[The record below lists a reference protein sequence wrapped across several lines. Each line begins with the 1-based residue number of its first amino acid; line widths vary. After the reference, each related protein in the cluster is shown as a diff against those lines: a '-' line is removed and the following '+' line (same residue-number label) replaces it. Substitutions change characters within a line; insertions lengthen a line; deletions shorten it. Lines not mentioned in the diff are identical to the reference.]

1 MGTTFSVH
9 GLATRTDPGLLVC
22 GVGGVGVT
30 ADPHCAKG
38 DYHINQRRHKLNII
52 LKLEKTLT
60 MDVRAP
66 GYGNL
71 GEAIM
76 NQTGNTTG
84 LK

>member
-22 GVGGVGVT
+22 GVSVI
-30 ADPHCAKG
+30 ADCAKG
-38 DYHINQRRHKLNII
+38 DYHINQKRHKFNAIP
-52 LKLEKTLT
+52 KLETLT
-60 MDVRAP
+60 LDVRAP

-71 GEAIM
+71 GGAIM
-76 NQTGNTTG
+76 NQMGNTTG